1 MSSNSRMTRS
11 KGPAEELS
19 LPPTRMRKDVSTANE
34 GEKDIQGQVQANEQN
49 QPTTADMPSPF
60 ARPGSW
66 AGTCTTPASEGGM
79 PPIASNPFARPDSR
93 AGFAPPEPTSPQSSV
108 SSRSDNQLQED
119 VNTSVSWDLVDTD
132 TDAEVANINLS
143 FTHKAVTDPKTT
155 DSINTRQNKAVA
167 LNNEI
172 NTLYNQDFFVADTT
186 GRRLSQVTDKSNYSS
201 LLPNRNAALQLRL
214 PDLLI
219 YLKTDTYLVDVKTG
233 HHYAIYH
240 NRIEKMSVLPKL
252 YSAWPYRQLLQ
263 AIHDDAV
270 RFGINSPEPATSKQP
285 APVAQPSSS
294 IDRDVQTANKQHP
307 SPCMPTIVNY
317 EPPSFNLQI
326 PKRMLTRSERDQVL
340 RNHMTATN
348 TTFNKVAVLEDL
360 MWQEPHNAAHY
371 KEVQRVQKNQHI
383 QVAIKLQHML
393 EADNEFRQTA
403 GLPQLDLPEHLWTV
417 RNMDT
422 APVREQHF
430 MAISSE
436 VEVLRQQLKVKG
448 MYPAPPNY
456 MQINQQNVH
465 FQPIQPAKLS
475 PLQPQDRLF
484 FDPLLSTTTG
494 STGSQS
500 DSTHNPTQDCSSAP
514 PKVHT
519 PSPRVPEPTIPP
531 TPYVNQ
537 AAVEQHMRM
546 QSPSVPP
553 TNITTVAPPPRESP
567 KASVAQETLI
577 TLATAQTT
585 PPQAQNQLTTSPQR
599 PRTSKSKD
607 GRGIKQSK
615 NVNATDTAQV
625 CWRCGEPGH
634 KKRDCRKPPFCGK
647 CRKEGHVPALCH
659 LSTGPTLPSLL
670 QQQVDKFSNST
681 NQCIH
686 CGRDHVPGSCP
697 VRYQPKA
704 TSSTSHYGSPKQ
716 RAANNTVAS
725 GQVRSQVTPQ
735 VSPLAQVNSLA
746 QPTRSNSFPPPPYFP
761 IPFPPPPIPPSNASI
776 APSAPASDLSAA
788 ISLMTN
794 AVNKGNANTTN
805 ITDALQRTT
814 TQFADALQKT
824 IQRGVD
830 AQAEENRNARLDK
843 QFDKIKIFDGSNP
856 AECHPWLEEVHAL
869 CSQTGRPF
877 KEMLL
882 LCAGQA
888 VRDFILDMAPDAT
901 DEQIKNNLITGYS
914 DLQGLG
920 CKQAAYDNI
929 AQRPE
934 EPVRSYIVR
943 YSRLFKLLNGTAP
956 NEVRM
961 RTTSMHF
968 VNSLRGYLSSKVENR
983 LLGMNDRN
991 YSLGDT
997 FAVALQ
1003 CKLKAIA
1010 SERRHNKRNT
1020 ITINNV
1026 HTEDQDYHQ
1035 LEDTQ
1040 EVHVR
1045 NPNYKG
1051 KNYDPNYQARKAEG
1065 KQQLQLETTNNQY
1078 KATAARPAAN
1088 HNNDLA
1094 RSSDIAGEVTLKTT
1108 VDGYQLLKMNE
1119 LIKNAAAWRA
1129 RMPKA
1134 NRFDKYFDKEAT
1146 KTTPKVQINSATL
1159 QVMGQTAKDC
1169 GYTKEEFIEAVEMYE
1184 HFGNIELEDVQTP
1197 SPQD

>member
-11 KGPAEELS
+11 KGPVEELS

-34 GEKDIQGQVQANEQN
+34 EEKDIQGQVQANVASQ
-49 QPTTADMPSPF
+49 QRTVDMQSPF
-60 ARPGSW
+60 ARPGSR
-66 AGTCTTPASEGGM
+66 AGTCTTPASEGGVL
-79 PPIASNPFARPDSR
+79 PTASNPFARPDSR
-93 AGFAPPEPTSPQSSV
+93 AGFAQPEPTSPQSSV
-108 SSRSDNQLQED
+108 SSSSDNQLQED

-132 TDAEVANINLS
+132 TDAEVANINSSLPRK
-143 FTHKAVTDPKTT
+143 TVTDQHFTGST
-155 DSINTRQNKAVA
+155 NATRNNAVG
-167 LNNEI
+167 LSNEI

-186 GRRLSQVTDKSNYSS
+186 GRRLSQVADKSNYSS
-201 LLPNRNAALQLRL
+201 LLPNGNATLQLRL

-233 HHYAIYH
+233 HHYAVYH

-270 RFGINSPEPATSKQP
+270 RFGVNSPEPAASKQS
-285 APVAQPSSS
+285 APVQQPSLSMAS
-294 IDRDVQTANKQHP
+294 DVQMAQKQQP
-307 SPCMPTIVNY
+307 SPCLPTTVKY

-326 PKRMLTRSERDQVL
+326 PRKMLTRAERDQVL
-340 RNHMTATN
+340 RNHMTAASS
-348 TTFNKVAVLEDL
+348 TFNKVAVFEEL
-360 MWQEPHNAAHY
+360 MRQEPHNTAHY

-383 QVAIKLQHML
+383 QVAIKLYNML
-393 EADNEFRQTA
+393 EADNEFRQSA
-403 GLPQLDLPEHLWTV
+403 GLPQLDLPEHLWMV

-430 MAISSE
+430 TAICSE
-436 VEVLRQQLKVKG
+436 VEVLRQQLKGKG
-448 MYPAPPNY
+448 VYPAPPND
-456 MQINQQNVH
+456 MNINQQNVH
-465 FQPIQPAKLS
+465 FQSIHPAKLS

-484 FDPLLSTTTG
+484 FDPLLSTTTE
-494 STGSQS
+494 STGSQQGS
-500 DSTHNPTQDCSSAP
+500 VHDSTQNCNNTP

-519 PSPRVPEPTIPP
+519 PSPRIQELTIPP

-537 AAVEQHMRM
+537 AAVEQHKRT

-553 TNITTVAPPPRESP
+553 RNIATIAPPPRESQQ
-567 KASVAQETLI
+567 ANVAQETLI
-577 TLATAQTT
+577 MLATSQTSS
-585 PPQAQNQLTTSPQR
+585 PQAQDQLTTSPQR
-599 PRTSKSKD
+599 PQKSKSKD

-615 NVNATDTAQV
+615 NINTDIAQV

-647 CRKEGHVPALCH
+647 CRKEGHVPALCPMN
-659 LSTGPTLPSLL
+659 TGPTLLSP
-670 QQQVDKFSNST
+670 QQQQADKFSNPT

-686 CGRDHVPGSCP
+686 CGGNHVPGSCP

-704 TSSTSHYGSPKQ
+704 TFSTTHYSSPPQ
-716 RAANNTVAS
+716 RTGNNDVAL
-725 GQVRSQVTPQ
+725 GQVRGQVTPQ
-735 VSPLAQVNSLA
+735 VSPLAQVNTLA

-761 IPFPPPPIPPSNASI
+761 IPFPPPPVPPSNASI

-794 AVNKGNANTTN
+794 AVNQGNANTTN

-824 IQRGVD
+824 IQRGVE

-882 LCAGQA
+882 LCGGQA

-901 DEQIKNNLITGYS
+901 DEQIKNDLITGYS

-929 AQRPE
+929 AQRPD

-983 LLGMNDRN
+983 LLGMNERN

-997 FAVALQ
+997 FTVALQ
-1003 CKLKAIA
+1003 CELKAIA
-1010 SERRHNKRNT
+1010 LER
-1020 ITINNV
+1020 
-1026 HTEDQDYHQ
+1026 
-1035 LEDTQ
+1035 
-1040 EVHVR
+1040 
-1045 NPNYKG
+1045 
-1051 KNYDPNYQARKAEG
+1051 
-1065 KQQLQLETTNNQY
+1065 
-1078 KATAARPAAN
+1078 
-1088 HNNDLA
+1088 
-1094 RSSDIAGEVTLKTT
+1094 
-1108 VDGYQLLKMNE
+1108 
-1119 LIKNAAAWRA
+1119 
-1129 RMPKA
+1129 
-1134 NRFDKYFDKEAT
+1134 
-1146 KTTPKVQINSATL
+1146 
-1159 QVMGQTAKDC
+1159 
-1169 GYTKEEFIEAVEMYE
+1169 
-1184 HFGNIELEDVQTP
+1184 
-1197 SPQD
+1197 